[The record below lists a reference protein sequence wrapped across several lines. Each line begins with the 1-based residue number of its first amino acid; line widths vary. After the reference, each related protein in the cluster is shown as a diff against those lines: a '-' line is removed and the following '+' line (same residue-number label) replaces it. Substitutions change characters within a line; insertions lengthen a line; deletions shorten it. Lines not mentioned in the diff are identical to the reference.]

1 MPLYIA
7 QSGDLDRCYRCL
19 TDWLTHWQ
27 TLKDRATQLLTKYK
41 SGALVKQF
49 GIIHQISYRV
59 CDETCWHAPIQYTMK
74 ESIRL
79 KKYHVSRFKTC
90 HRNWALAF
98 HNLLHFDHHKDCF
111 GNAKSCDWRWKSMY
125 SIALK
130 NDSLIIWECGKMSME
145 NVEIFSW
152 GSRSLSTESSP
163 PPFQRLQAN
172 QIVPLTCICLVFFIP
187 LLHIC
192 LVFFTQYFSR
202 QRLVTDYC
210 F

>member
-1 MPLYIA
+1 MSLP
-7 QSGDLDRCYRCL
+7 
-19 TDWLTHWQ
+19 H
-27 TLKDRATQLLTKYK
+27 
-41 SGALVKQF
+41 
-49 GIIHQISYRV
+49 
-59 CDETCWHAPIQYTMK
+59 
-74 ESIRL
+74 
-79 KKYHVSRFKTC
+79 
-90 HRNWALAF
+90 WALAF
-98 HNLLHFDHHKDCF
+98 HNLLRLDRPMDCF
-111 GNAKSCDWRWKSMY
+111 GNAESYVWRWISMY

-130 NDSLIIWECGKMSME
+130 NDSLIDKKLFWECGKMSME

-202 QRLVTDYC
+202 QRLVTDYY
-210 F
+210 FKYFNKKHNLKIFLSISYHGLLFWLGTPLNWVRIILLQDEVFI